1 MFIFRAFGLGNQ
13 FESVLIEFLLRQTKK
28 QLVLSKK
35 KKIDNNKKK
44 KRRRRRKEVF
54 YIFEE
59 QSAGNRLAR
68 AWFSINARYLHA
80 TVGITLIL
88 TLKVPGKIT
97 FACLT
102 FVKVY

>member
-35 KKIDNNKKK
+35 KKLTITKKK
-44 KRRRRRKEVF
+44 KGRRRKEIF

-59 QSAGNRLAR
+59 QSAGNRLADE
-68 AWFSINARYLHA
+68 
-80 TVGITLIL
+80 
-88 TLKVPGKIT
+88 PG
-97 FACLT
+97 FL
-102 FVKVY
+102 

>member
-35 KKIDNNKKK
+35 KKLTITKK

>member
-35 KKIDNNKKK
+35 KKLTITKK

-80 TVGITLIL
+80 NVGITLIL

>member
-35 KKIDNNKKK
+35 KKLTITKKK
-44 KRRRRRKEVF
+44 KRRRRKEIF

-88 TLKVPGKIT
+88 TLKSPWKNHIRL
-97 FACLT
+97 FNLR
-102 FVKVY
+102 

>member
-35 KKIDNNKKK
+35 KKLTITKK
-44 KRRRRRKEVF
+44 KRRRIKEIF

-88 TLKVPGKIT
+88 TLKSPWKNHIRL
-97 FACLT
+97 FNLR
-102 FVKVY
+102 